1 MQKERSP
8 RVFEVCMVYG
18 RLLEEDG
25 IKKSESTFGMFDFYE
40 LGDIFGSKRIDSL
53 KRNEEDFED
62 YAELNRQPVKVDKQR
77 R

>member
-1 MQKERSP
+1 
-8 RVFEVCMVYG
+8 MVYG

-53 KRNEEDFED
+53 KRNEEDFEIMRN
-62 YAELNRQPVKVDKQR
+62 LTGSQ
-77 R
+77 